1 MLRPLAVCLCLLLA
15 GACAADDPI
24 PSSDSGADPT
34 AITSTVLLDAVD
46 QSILGSILEYPDS
59 GQAEITASLI
69 EVPPGADT
77 GWHYHETPLVAY
89 VLSGEITVT
98 YDMPDGPVERTY
110 EAGQS
115 LVEEVDI
122 HHYGRNDGDE
132 MARLLVVFVGA
143 EGSSNTVGL

>member
-59 GQAEITASLI
+59 GQAGEQRRLSPAKSHRRAPSGLN
-69 EVPPGADT
+69 
-77 GWHYHETPLVAY
+77 PLV
-89 VLSGEITVT
+89 
-98 YDMPDGPVERTY
+98 PRTK
-110 EAGQS
+110 
-115 LVEEVDI
+115 
-122 HHYGRNDGDE
+122 
-132 MARLLVVFVGA
+132 
-143 EGSSNTVGL
+143 